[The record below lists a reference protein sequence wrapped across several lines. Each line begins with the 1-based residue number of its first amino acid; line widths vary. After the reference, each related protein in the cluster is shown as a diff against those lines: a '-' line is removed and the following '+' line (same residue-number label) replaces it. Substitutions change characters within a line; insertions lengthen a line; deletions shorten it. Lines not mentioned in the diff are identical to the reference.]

1 MSLAVSMARDEDD
14 QPAYY
19 IAQMQDITVARAA
32 RQSLAHRALH
42 DPLTGLANRDLLM
55 DRLSHALS
63 RSARS
68 GLSTVVLFCDLDHF
82 KAVNDELGHEAGDLV
97 LVTVADR
104 LRQVVRPSDTVARL
118 GGDEFVVVVE
128 GLVGWDEQ
136 RAFAE
141 RVPAVLDEPVTVAGQ
156 EVRVGP
162 ASASPCRARR
172 TTAVAAA

>member
-68 GLSTVVLFCDLDHF
+68 GVSTVVLFCDLDHF
-82 KAVNDELGHEAGDLV
+82 KAVNDELGHETGDLV
-97 LVTVADR
+97 LVTI
-104 LRQVVRPSDTVARL
+104 
-118 GGDEFVVVVE
+118 
-128 GLVGWDEQ
+128 
-136 RAFAE
+136 AE
-141 RVPAVLDEPVTVAGQ
+141 RVRVVLDEPVMVAGQ
-156 EVRVGP
+156 VVRAG
-162 ASASPCRARR
+162 ASIGV
-172 TTAVAAA
+172 AVARPEDDARSLLREADATMYRAKARGRGRYEVSEGYGVSEVAHVDPVGS